1 MGAMCGRARLSSD
14 WDKIKTQMYLSSQ
27 MPALNVEPS
36 WNLAPTQNMLVV
48 ADRKGIGRA
57 ARLAH
62 WGMIPGWAE
71 EPKAMG
77 AVFNA
82 KCETLREKATFR
94 EAWAKGRRCL
104 VVVDGYYEWRK
115 SDKEPFTIARAD
127 GRLMALAGLWDRWG
141 KREGE
146 FVYSC
151 TVVTVPAGPGM
162 DVLHERA
169 PLILNEAD
177 WGVWLGEDKGD
188 PGALMR
194 PVSSDG
200 LERWQVGRAVGN
212 VRNNGPELAER
223 VPEALFA

>member
-1 MGAMCGRARLSSD
+1 MCGRARLSSD
-14 WDKIKTQMYLSSQ
+14 WDKIKKEMYLSSQ

-36 WNLAPTQNMLVV
+36 WNLAPTQNMLLV
-48 ADRKGIGRA
+48 ANRKEIGRA

-62 WGMIPGWAE
+62 WGMIPAWAE

-77 AVFNA
+77 SVFNA

-115 SDKEPFTIARAD
+115 SDKEPFTIARSD
-127 GRLMALAGLWDRWG
+127 KKLMALAGLWDRWG
-141 KREGE
+141 KQEGE

-162 DVLHERA
+162 DVLHDRA
-169 PLILNEAD
+169 PLVLGEAD
-177 WGVWLGEDKGD
+177 WGLWLGEEKGD

-194 PVSSDG
+194 PVSAEG